1 MIDRAAFVKTLT
13 AALALP
19 QTGAADGP
27 APAPPARPFN
37 VLVLGD
43 SIAWGQGLRP
53 EHRWRE
59 LLVTHLRAALG
70 RDVVEIAPQVHSG
83 AIIGVGDL
91 NEIDQP
97 GLYAPDR
104 YAPGHE
110 QPTLL
115 DRGPYAGELP
125 SATPTVL
132 AQLDALD
139 ALDPGDP
146 IDLVVVSAG
155 INDVR
160 IARFLNPFAKP
171 KFVAALIDLH
181 CRRHLTVLLD
191 RIRVR
196 CVDRNPACKVA
207 VLSYFQMVS
216 DQSTGFP
223 SVYDFVSAIFTSPPR
238 SPQERRNRRVIVGI
252 AEAEQMARQQA
263 PTAAIAGRLPDLV
276 KDVAN
281 AAKRF
286 YDASETAI
294 GLAVEDANRLPP
306 QAFVHVTPRIG
317 PGQALYVVPATDSDL
332 WDATIEGHAPPDPTD
347 EVVRERV
354 PLCLQLYDKG
364 AALNECRIASLGHP
378 NLVGASDGYFDA
390 VWAAI
395 APLLGK
401 P

>member
-1 MIDRAAFVKTLT
+1 MIDRAAFMKALI
-13 AALALP
+13 AAVAVP
-19 QTGAADGP
+19 QAAAAQG
-27 APAPPARPFN
+27 APPARTFN

-59 LLVTHLRAALG
+59 LLVDHLRAALG
-70 RDVVEIAPQVHSG
+70 REVKEIAPQVHSG
-83 AIIGVGDL
+83 AIVGLGDL

-97 GLYAPDR
+97 GIYSPDR
-104 YAPGHE
+104 YAPGQE
-110 QPTLL
+110 GPSFLG
-115 DRGPYAGELP
+115 RGPYAGELP

-139 ALDPGDP
+139 GLDPDDP

-160 IARFLNPFAKP
+160 VARFLNPFAKP
-171 KFVAALIDLH
+171 KYIAALIDLH

-196 CVDRNPACKVA
+196 CVDRNPTCKVA

-216 DQSTGFP
+216 DQSIGFP
-223 SVYDFVSAIFTSPPR
+223 SVSDFVSAIFTSPPR

-252 AEAEQMARQQA
+252 AEAEQLTGQQNATGTA
-263 PTAAIAGRLPDLV
+263 PHLPNLV
-276 KDVAN
+276 KDVAA

-286 YDASETAI
+286 YDASEAAI
-294 GLAVEDANRLPP
+294 GAAVDDANRLPP

-317 PGQALYVVPATDSDL
+317 PGGALYVVPAKDSDL
-332 WDATIEGHAPPDPTD
+332 WDATIEGHEPPGPTD
-347 EVVRERV
+347 EVVAERV
-354 PLCLQLYDKG
+354 PLCAALYDKG

-378 NLVGASDGYFDA
+378 NVAGSNDGYFEA

>member
-1 MIDRAAFVKTLT
+1 VIDRAAFMKALT
-13 AALALP
+13 AAVALP
-19 QTGAADGP
+19 QTGAPADA
-27 APAPPARPFN
+27 APAAAARPFN
-37 VLVLGD
+37 VLILGD

-70 RDVVEIAPQVHSG
+70 REVVEIAPQVHSG
-83 AIIGVGDL
+83 AIIGLGDRT
-91 NEIDQP
+91 EIDQP
-97 GLYAPDR
+97 GIYSPDR

-139 ALDPGDP
+139 GLDPGDP

-160 IARFLNPFAKP
+160 IARFLNPFANP
-171 KFVAALIDLH
+171 KFVAALIDVH
-181 CRRHLTVLLD
+181 CRRHVTVLLD

-223 SVYDFVSAIFTSPPR
+223 SISDFVSAIFTSPPR
-238 SPQERRNRRVIVGI
+238 SPQERRTRRVIVGI
-252 AEAEQMARQQA
+252 AEAEQVARQQA
-263 PTAAIAGRLPDLV
+263 PVAAGHLPDLV
-276 KDVAN
+276 KDIAN

-286 YDASETAI
+286 YDASEAAI
-294 GLAVEDANRLPP
+294 GLAVDDANRLPP
-306 QAFVHVTPRIG
+306 QAFVHVTPRLG
-317 PGQALYVVPATDSDL
+317 PGEALYVVPAQDSKL
-332 WDATIEGHAPPDPTD
+332 WDATIQGHAPPGPTD
-347 EVVRERV
+347 EVAGERV
-354 PLCLQLYDKG
+354 PLCLHLYDKG

-378 NLVGASDGYFDA
+378 NVAGASDGYFDA

-395 APLLGK
+395 APLIAK